1 MQPDIPSLLTQL
13 LSSDIFNENSCILQ
27 CFKYIVDEGLIPVPD
42 DMKAGQKPEEKEVKD
57 KSLDYADQVESTD
70 ESESSSSGSTSESSD
85 SDSGSSDSDSGSS
98 DSESSDSSSSSD
110 SNSPDPSVVSDN
122 EPDPPQES
130 VTNQLIDLV
139 DLIVYY
145 KPTIVTNP

>member
-42 DMKAGQKPEEKEVKD
+42 DMKAGQKPEEKEAKD
-57 KSLDYADQVESTD
+57 KSLDYADQIESTD
-70 ESESSSSGSTSESSD
+70 ESESSSSGSTSDSSD
-85 SDSGSSDSDSGSS
+85 SD
-98 DSESSDSSSSSD
+98 SSDSSSSDSSD
-110 SNSPDPSVVSDN
+110 SSDSSSPDPSVVSDN
-122 EPDPPQES
+122 EPDPPQQS

-139 DLIVYY
+139 DFIVYY
-145 KPTIVTNP
+145 KPTIITNP

>member
-57 KSLDYADQVESTD
+57 KSLDYADQIESTD
-70 ESESSSSGSTSESSD
+70 ESESSSSGSTSDSSD
-85 SDSGSSDSDSGSS
+85 SD
-98 DSESSDSSSSSD
+98 SSDSSSSDSSSSD
-110 SNSPDPSVVSDN
+110 SSDPSVVSDN
-122 EPDPPQES
+122 EPDPPQQS

-145 KPTIVTNP
+145 KPTIITNP